1 MTHSAIPELLQRSLL
16 GMVPMG
22 HFCSRGL
29 FIFYEAIAESW
40 ENFIDAIT
48 QAEGEQ
54 TSSTDRA
61 HP

>member
-1 MTHSAIPELLQRSLL
+1 
-16 GMVPMG
+16 MVPMG
-22 HFCSRGL
+22 RFCSRGL
-29 FIFYEAIAESW
+29 FIFYEAVAESW